1 MYSLAFDTA
10 SSCCSAALFEDNCCL
25 TAFVRE
31 MEFGQA
37 ETLMPAIDGLL
48 KEQGLTFSEL
58 GLITVCTGPGSFTGV
73 RSGIAAARSFG
84 LACPQSEIM
93 GITAFEAYVR
103 TLAWTPEE
111 IAPRNAVIIETKRE
125 DFYCQIYDG
134 HLRPVGEPF
143 AAVRDD
149 IISALRGTKV
159 SFIGDG
165 TERFLNTKTGL
176 SLHAILPC
184 NHVDIKDLALC
195 GIERFNKKQHNYPK
209 PLYLRAPDVCV
220 KS

>member
-10 SSCCSAALFEDNCCL
+10 SSCCSAALFNDNHCL
-25 TAFVRE
+25 STFVRE

-48 KEQGLTFSEL
+48 KGEGLSFSEL

-84 LACPQSEIM
+84 LACPKLEVM
-93 GITAFEAYVR
+93 GVTAFEAYVR

-111 IAPRNAVIIETKRE
+111 IAPQNAVVIETKRE
-125 DFYCQIYDG
+125 DFYCQIFDG
-134 HLRPVGEPF
+134 RLQPAGEPF

-149 IISALRGTKV
+149 IIAALRGSKV

-165 TERFLNTKTGL
+165 VERFLSSKTGL
-176 SLHAILPC
+176 SLHAIVSC

-195 GIERFNKKQHNYPK
+195 GLDRFNKKLHNYPK

-220 KS
+220 K